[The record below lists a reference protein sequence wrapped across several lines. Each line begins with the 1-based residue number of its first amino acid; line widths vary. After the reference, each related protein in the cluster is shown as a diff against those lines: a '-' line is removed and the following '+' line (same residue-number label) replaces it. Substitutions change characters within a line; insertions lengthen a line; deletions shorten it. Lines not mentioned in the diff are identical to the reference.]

1 MKKENS
7 NNSKLIIIREQ
18 FKVPKKS
25 STNPMLEK
33 FILGDDDKATNAEK
47 DMEIQDIL
55 KLFPDKNITKK

>member
-18 FKVPKKS
+18 FKVAKKS

>member
-1 MKKENS
+1 
-7 NNSKLIIIREQ
+7 
-18 FKVPKKS
+18 
-25 STNPMLEK
+25 MLEK